1 MTYWR
6 LEPTLRPPS
15 YLYESIDMTELVSSK
30 FSYRLFASE
39 DHWAAWT
46 EWATES
52 SNSYSYDITVAFN
65 ARAFSS
71 YVMQVECNL
80 NSLEQQE
87 GSGCCIKQKH
97 YS

>member
-15 YLYESIDMTELVSSK
+15 YLYEDISMTELVPNK
-30 FSYRLFASE
+30 FSYRLFSSI

-52 SNSYSYDITVAFN
+52 SNAYSYDTTVAFN
-65 ARAFSS
+65 AKAFSS
-71 YVMQVECNL
+71 YVIQVECNL
-80 NSLEQQE
+80 NSLDQ
-87 GSGCCIKQKH
+87 
-97 YS
+97 